1 MTYII
6 CVLRGQDVQLG
17 YLQKLLWPMQFPILF
32 TAQGKIQPWLEKYV
46 TFETLEYTSHPYSM
60 TQCRKILSLFDFLC
74 TYLIYFHC
82 WGYDFLCT
90 YLILYMKTKTCLF
103 LSSFDQSRYSEL
115 ARNDMNKFAY
125 KAMKLNRKAGEQ
137 SPRLYDLSFPT

>member
-1 MTYII
+1 MSLGSRCSAWLPTKITMTYAVSNSIHCPRENPTLTQNICNIWNTWII
-6 CVLRGQDVQLG
+6 YIYTLQNLG
-17 YLQKLLWPMQFPILF
+17 AWFNV
-32 TAQGKIQPWLEKYV
+32 EK
-46 TFETLEYTSHPYSM
+46 
-60 TQCRKILSLFDFLC
+60 
-74 TYLIYFHC
+74 YFHC
-82 WGYDFLCT
+82 WGYDLLCT

-103 LSSFDQSRYSEL
+103 LSNFDQSRYSEL

>member
-1 MTYII
+1 
-6 CVLRGQDVQLG
+6 
-17 YLQKLLWPMQFPILF
+17 MQFPILF

-46 TFETLEYTSHPYSM
+46 TFDTLEYTSHPYSM
-60 TQCRKILSLFDFLC
+60 TQCRKILSLL
-74 TYLIYFHC
+74 
-82 WGYDFLCT
+82 GYDFLCT
-90 YLILYMKTKTCLF
+90 YLIFYMKTKTYLF

>member
-1 MTYII
+1 
-6 CVLRGQDVQLG
+6 
-17 YLQKLLWPMQFPILF
+17 MQFPILF

-46 TFETLEYTSHPYSM
+46 TFETLEYTSHPYGM
-60 TQCRKILSLFDFLC
+60 TQCRKILSLL
-74 TYLIYFHC
+74 
-82 WGYDFLCT
+82 GYDFLCT
-90 YLILYMKTKTCLF
+90 YLILYMKTKTYLF

-115 ARNDMNKFAY
+115 ARNDMNKFAN